1 MKRALLG
8 ITLLDFFF
16 ILLLDISGSLSGA
29 LGDILYCLAFI
40 VPAMAIFLLSRR
52 FGLEMKPPRV
62 KISGE
67 GLGITLALAAPSLAL
82 IFLVS
87 YLTSLALSHFG
98 GGPVADV
105 SGDLW
110 PVLLKNALIVP
121 LLEEM
126 LFRYIP
132 LSLLSKH
139 SRRGAIIYSAVF
151 FACVHCS
158 LYQLLYAFL
167 AGVIFALLDIM
178 TDSILPSLLLHAVN
192 NAISVLWLRY
202 SGDALFSEI
211 YVGVLAAL
219 AVISLPIIFAI
230 RARIKARM
238 LPITSEK
245 GGIALSLEAAVF
257 VGMTLI
263 ISFINL

>member
-1 MKRALLG
+1 MKKALAV
-8 ITLLDFFF
+8 ISALDFAF
-16 ILLLDISGSLSGA
+16 ILLLSLSGSFGGA
-29 LGDILYCLAFI
+29 LGELLYYLSFAT
-40 VPAMAIFLLSRR
+40 PAVLVLLLRR
-52 FGLEMKPPRV
+52 RLGIEMKPPRV

-67 GLGITLALAAPSLAL
+67 GLGITLAFAAPSLAL
-82 IFLVS
+82 VFLVS

-110 PVLLKNALIVP
+110 LVLIKNALAVP

-132 LSLLSKH
+132 LSLLSEH

-151 FACVHCS
+151 FASVHCS
-158 LYQLLYAFL
+158 LYQLPYAFL

-178 TDSILPSLLLHAVN
+178 TDSILPSLLLHVAN

-202 SGDALFSEI
+202 SGDALFSEM
-211 YVGVLAAL
+211 YVTVLVSLAA
-219 AVISLPIIFAI
+219 ISLPIIYVM
-230 RARIKARM
+230 RARIKKRI
-238 LPITSEK
+238 LPIMAER
-245 GGIALSLEAAVF
+245 GRIAPSLEAAVL